1 MSQNPLDLGSLRPFD
16 VVARHGNL
24 SRAAAALGT
33 TQPALSYRIKQM
45 EELLGVPLFR
55 RRPRG
60 LELTP
65 EGEALQLAV
74 RQGLERIDE
83 AVQSICRSTRTPT
96 VRLATDFAFAA
107 FRLMPRVSDFRRA
120 NAGVD
125 VHIVATQSLAPGI
138 EEDVDLAV
146 LFGDRGDFAAQFDGE
161 MSLLVPERATA
172 VCAPGFRDRFGPI
185 ERVEQLLD
193 VPLVHLEGENSER
206 WFTWDSWLR
215 QAGVAGHPRA
225 NSLGFNTYTLVMQ
238 AVLAEQGVALGWY
251 GLVDDLLATGAVV
264 RACDCTL
271 GSERGYWL
279 LRRRG
284 KLSPEAELV
293 VDWLAAGE
301 EAVASGIRHQPLGEP
316 QTT

>member
-1 MSQNPLDLGSLRPFD
+1 MSQNPLDMGSLRPFD

-83 AVQSICRSTRTPT
+83 AVQSICRRARTPT

-107 FRLMPRVSDFRRA
+107 FRLMPRVADFRRA
-120 NAGVD
+120 NSGVD
-125 VHIVATQSLAPGI
+125 IHIVAAQSLAPEI
-138 EEDVDLAV
+138 ADDIDLAV
-146 LFGDRGDFAAQFDGE
+146 LFGDRDDFAEDFGGSRD
-161 MSLLVPERATA
+161 LLIPERVVP
-172 VCAPGFRDRFGPI
+172 VCAPGFLKRCGPFT
-185 ERVEQLLD
+185 RVEQLLD
-193 VPLVHLEGENSER
+193 VPLIHLDGTPESGWR
-206 WFTWDSWLR
+206 WFTWESWLR

-225 NSLGFNTYTLVMQ
+225 SSLGFNTYTLVMQ

-264 RACDCTL
+264 QACDCTL
-271 GSERGYWL
+271 SSERGYWL

-293 VDWLAAGE
+293 VDWLSTTEDRAA
-301 EAVASGIRHQPLGEP
+301 
-316 QTT
+316 

>member
-1 MSQNPLDLGSLRPFD
+1 MGSLRPFD

-107 FRLMPRVSDFRRA
+107 FRFRRSIA
-120 NAGVD
+120 
-125 VHIVATQSLAPGI
+125 
-138 EEDVDLAV
+138 
-146 LFGDRGDFAAQFDGE
+146 
-161 MSLLVPERATA
+161 
-172 VCAPGFRDRFGPI
+172 
-185 ERVEQLLD
+185 
-193 VPLVHLEGENSER
+193 
-206 WFTWDSWLR
+206 
-215 QAGVAGHPRA
+215 
-225 NSLGFNTYTLVMQ
+225 VMQ
-238 AVLAEQGVALGWY
+238 G
-251 GLVDDLLATGAVV
+251 
-264 RACDCTL
+264 
-271 GSERGYWL
+271 
-279 LRRRG
+279 
-284 KLSPEAELV
+284 
-293 VDWLAAGE
+293 
-301 EAVASGIRHQPLGEP
+301 
-316 QTT
+316 